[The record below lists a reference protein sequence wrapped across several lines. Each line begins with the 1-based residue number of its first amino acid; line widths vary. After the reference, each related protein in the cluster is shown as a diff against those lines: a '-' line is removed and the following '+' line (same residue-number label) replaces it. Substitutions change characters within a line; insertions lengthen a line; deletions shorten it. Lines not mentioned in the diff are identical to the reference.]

1 MLLSLQT
8 GALCWAGERRRRKVS
23 ALCKWRA
30 VSYVGPWVPVKN
42 LPPLHQHPGLKC
54 FPAQES
60 ILHPG
65 RCFYTGLTQSIV
77 VEGLGSADADQR
89 CREGVDGSKLSFPW
103 RAFSACFVSFLQCK
117 AAGASDHSLLH
128 FSSFKCH
135 RNRFIFCGL
144 SSSRQTP
151 MWN

>member
-1 MLLSLQT
+1 MLLSLQE
-8 GALCWAGERRRRKVS
+8 GALCWARERRRKVS

-30 VSYVGPWVPVKN
+30 VSYVGPWVPMKN

-54 FPAQES
+54 FPAQS
-60 ILHPG
+60 PYRIKANV
-65 RCFYTGLTQSIV
+65 FTQIWQSIV

-117 AAGASDHSLLH
+117 AAGACDHSLLH

-135 RNRFIFCGL
+135 RNTFIFCGL